1 MHGRPERAA
10 HSSGLCVIF
19 LEILARLLVGCGER
33 LQRGARRAELGRRES
48 SALAACPCRTA
59 AARERLRRR
68 ARRAQRMWAW
78 RASWT
83 PATWRRAWRRAAR
96 SPTPPRSCSWARAA
110 TRRRAPRSAR
120 PRPPTAAAR
129 LCCYEP
135 PASLG
140 KRCSL
145 ADPRVHKSCTLRCG
159 LPSPQLCSP
168 PGQLPLAGLSNLQ
181 QYADFFCPAA
191 QRHWRRSSAQVLS
204 CACRAGKLTGAAAC
218 GAGGRVQLW
227 RRALGAYPPA
237 LATGKSLIALG
248 GCLQSRARHEG
259 ALSVRVSAPLAC
271 SPCQRLQ
278 RRRACV

>member
-1 MHGRPERAA
+1 MHARLERAA

-129 LCCYEP
+129 LCSQAP

-159 LPSPQLCSP
+159 LPSPQLCGP
-168 PGQLPLAGLSNLQ
+168 PGQ
-181 QYADFFCPAA
+181 AA
-191 QRHWRRSSAQVLS
+191 ARRSEQLATVRGLFLS
-204 CACRAGKLTGAAAC
+204 SGTA
-218 GAGGRVQLW
+218 
-227 RRALGAYPPA
+227 A
-237 LATGKSLIALG
+237 LAPLVCSGAFVCVPCRQADGG
-248 GCLQSRARHEG
+248 GCLRRRWTCTALASCSGCVATRACNRQKPDC
-259 ALSVRVSAPLAC
+259 SWRVSTEPGAP
-271 SPCQRLQ
+271 
-278 RRRACV
+278 